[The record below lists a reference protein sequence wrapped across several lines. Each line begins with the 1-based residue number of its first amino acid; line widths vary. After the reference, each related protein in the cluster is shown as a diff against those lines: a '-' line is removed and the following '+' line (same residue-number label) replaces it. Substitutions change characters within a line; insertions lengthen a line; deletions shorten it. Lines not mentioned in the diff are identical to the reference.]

1 MVISIRGFSMI
12 LGIFMVKIL
21 SLKVSLAFSIFILP
35 SIFRYNPEIFIW
47 GIATDKKQCGL
58 PGWLSS
64 KESACNAG
72 DERDTA
78 SIPWSE
84 RSPGVGNDNPVH
96 YSCLENFKEIGAW
109 RARLFAD
116 PMDCSPLG
124 SSLHGILQKRI
135 LERVAMP
142 SSRGSL

>member
-1 MVISIRGFSMI
+1 MFESYFTHGSELGLKEEWVNVIFTSATAGAV
-12 LGIFMVKIL
+12 VKNL
-21 SLKVSLAFSIFILP
+21 TA
-35 SIFRYNPEIFIW
+35 
-47 GIATDKKQCGL
+47 
-58 PGWLSS
+58 
-64 KESACNAG
+64 NAG

-124 SSLHGILQKRI
+124 SSLHGILQERI